1 MQKQESSK
9 KCGEWEKRSKF
20 FFFAPSIQIY
30 IYFNRTVRYTQNEF
44 CMLDFFCCFSFFF
57 ELVEYVLFCVFVVFR
72 YITFWACQPKSL
84 SFSFRW
90 FPFFIWVFLYNT
102 MMVFHQRCFSLSWK
116 FVCCFFPYIIPL
128 FTLLAFTQYLLNV
141 IKLDILFYMN
151 WWTTLLAILI
161 FFFIYFAFVYM
172 DMRWSC
178 FSLLFEWANLIDS
191 LKDTKELLRRQ
202 SNDMFFQFTI
212 ILFELILYWIG
223 WCWSTQTF
231 LFSIPI

>member
-1 MQKQESSK
+1 MENEKNAVNFSFLRHRFKYTYTSTEQ
-9 KCGEWEKRSKF
+9 CGIHKTSF
-20 FFFAPSIQIY
+20 VCS
-30 IYFNRTVRYTQNEF
+30 N
-44 CMLDFFCCFSFFF
+44 FFCCFSFFF

-141 IKLDILFYMN
+141 IKLDILFYMK
-151 WWTTLLAILI
+151 WWTALLAILI
-161 FFFIYFAFVYM
+161 FFSFTLRLFIWICVGVVFHYY
-172 DMRWSC
+172 
-178 FSLLFEWANLIDS
+178 
-191 LKDTKELLRRQ
+191 
-202 SNDMFFQFTI
+202 SNEQI
-212 ILFELILYWIG
+212 
-223 WCWSTQTF
+223 
-231 LFSIPI
+231 